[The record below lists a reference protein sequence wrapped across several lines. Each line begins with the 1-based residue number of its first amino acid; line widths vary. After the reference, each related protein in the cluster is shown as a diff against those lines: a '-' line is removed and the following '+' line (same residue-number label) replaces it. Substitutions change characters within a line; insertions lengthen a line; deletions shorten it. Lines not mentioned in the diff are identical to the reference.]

1 MIASMIN
8 LNNLNY
14 DTSLSHTSS
23 VLSIIII
30 VFIAIA
36 IVLEIHVIR
45 KHKGRYQ
52 LDEFNLRYGVCI
64 EGLNTEI
71 FIGRYW
77 NPLSL
82 IRWAITNL
90 IMIFFRDYCVAQ
102 IFVLL
107 MISVIFQ
114 ILLLSAKPME
124 DEWDQRMA
132 MIIEVSVSVYLYAL
146 ISLTDYMG
154 ENKLRIEIGWVLALL
169 TAIVVGINIIL
180 FLLRISC
187 KAIKFMKLA
196 VPKFLSKPNRTVSTK
211 PDAKNNLT
219 A

>member
-90 IMIFFRDYCVAQ
+90 IMIFFRDHCVAQ

-107 MISVIFQ
+107 VISVIFQ

-124 DEWDQRMA
+124 DEWDQRMK
-132 MIIEVSVSVYLYAL
+132 MMIEVSVSVYLYAL

-154 ENKLRIEIGWVLALL
+154 ENTLRIEIGWVLALL
-169 TAIVVGINIIL
+169 TAIVVGINVIL

-187 KAIKFMKLA
+187 RAIKFMKLA
-196 VPKFLSKPNRTVSTK
+196 VQKFLCKPNRTVSTK
-211 PDAKNNLT
+211 PDAKNNL
-219 A
+219 AA